1 MVHHKEVPESP
12 IPLIERSDKEI
23 ARAIMNR
30 VKTISEV
37 RECSLPSVR
46 LSGKRIRVELSI
58 SLDSNIEFYR
68 THQVALKIER
78 AVKTIL
84 PNARVIIRTEPYQS
98 NLEKTWGL
106 IRKIT
111 EDVPGTR
118 GISDLHVQN
127 VDGKLS
133 ADLAVEVS
141 ANMTMKQA
149 HKIAMDVEKRL
160 RGIDP
165 SLSEVNVHTETALE
179 RISREAT
186 GADTELKWY
195 IAHVARRFP
204 GIKSVQGIRIRK
216 VGNDLQ
222 VLLRCQFE
230 ASLNVKKATE
240 FSSKLEKA
248 IRDAYPDVARII
260 IKKEAI

>member
-1 MVHHKEVPESP
+1 
-12 IPLIERSDKEI
+12 
-23 ARAIMNR
+23 MNR
-30 VKTISEV
+30 VKTIDEV
-37 RECSLPSVR
+37 RACGLPGVR

-58 SLDSNIEFYR
+58 SLDRNLEFYR

-78 AVKTIL
+78 TVKSIL

-98 NLEKTWGL
+98 NLEKPWNL
-106 IRKIT
+106 VRKIA
-111 EDVPGTR
+111 EGVPGTR
-118 GISDLHVQN
+118 GVTDLHVQE
-127 VDGKLS
+127 VDGRLT

-149 HKIAMDVEKRL
+149 HKIALDVEKRI

-165 SLSEVNVHTETALE
+165 SISEVNVHAETVLE

-222 VLLRCQFE
+222 VLLRCQFDP
-230 ASLNVKKATE
+230 SLNVRKATE
-240 FSSKLEKA
+240 FSNELEKT